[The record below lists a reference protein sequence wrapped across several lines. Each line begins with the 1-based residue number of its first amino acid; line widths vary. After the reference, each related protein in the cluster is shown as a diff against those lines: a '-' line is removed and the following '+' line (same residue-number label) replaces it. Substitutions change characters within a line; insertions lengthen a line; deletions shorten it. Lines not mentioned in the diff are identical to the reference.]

1 MTAPQRKTPTTIAVE
16 ALTIANKSLH
26 KLSEHERTCGLRW
39 KGVHHEL
46 TLIREQTRAHSARWE
61 KLAWVVVISA
71 LAAFGAVIGELI
83 F

>member
-1 MTAPQRKTPTTIAVE
+1 MTTPHKTPTSIAVE
-16 ALTIANKSLH
+16 ALTVANMALA

-46 TLIREQTRAHSARWE
+46 KLMREQTRAHSARWE
-61 KLAWVVVISA
+61 KLAWLVVLSA